1 MAVIFSLD
9 VLWWLFVGVFVGI
22 TVGALP
28 GLAISTGMAL
38 MLPLTYYM
46 NTGPALALLIG
57 VYKGATFGGSISAIT
72 FSTPGIPAAA
82 ATVYD
87 GYKMMK
93 RGEGRKALE
102 MALYASVTGDTLS
115 DIVTIVLATTL
126 AVVALQFGPTERFL
140 VMLMAFILI
149 GGLSGKNIFKGLISG
164 SIGIILALIGS
175 DPVSLVPRLT
185 FNLWWLRDGIPIIP
199 MIIGLFAVSKMIE
212 ELFDI
217 IESKRKKG
225 ENKQQDFNII
235 ESLFSK
241 ASAKLTW
248 KEYLSCWR
256 EMLIGTTVG
265 SIAGM
270 LPGVGSSGGAF
281 LSYGVAKQ
289 FSKNKENIGEG
300 ALEGIAAAESGNNAT
315 MGPTLIPLLVF
326 GIPGSIGAA
335 LIGSALTFQGA
346 TPSPRMFELH
356 PTIIYSLFVL
366 LIIANAVN
374 LFVGNIMIRFY
385 SRLGQLPKYILI
397 PFIIMLAIIGTYVV
411 SNNRY
416 DVIIML
422 VIALMGF
429 LLNLAKFPTAP
440 LVIAFILTPLI
451 ERTFRIAIQTSY
463 FDYRVMFESGLS
475 KVLLIMTVI
484 LVIGITKL
492 KDKSK
497 KLSGDLEEE

>member
-1 MAVIFSLD
+1 MDIIFSLE
-9 VLWWLFVGVFVGI
+9 VLWWLFVGVFVGV

-93 RGEGRKALE
+93 QGKGRKALQ
-102 MALYASVTGDTLS
+102 MALYASITGDTLS
-115 DIVTIVLATTL
+115 DIVTIVLSTTL
-126 AVVALQFGPTERFL
+126 AIIALQFGPTERFL
-140 VMLMAFILI
+140 IMFMAFILI
-149 GGLSGKNIFKGLISG
+149 GTLSGKNIFKGLISG
-164 SIGIILALIGS
+164 SMGVLLALVGS

-185 FNLWWLRDGIPIIP
+185 FNIWWLRDGIPIIP
-199 MIIGLFAVSKMIE
+199 MIIGLFAVSKMVE
-212 ELFDI
+212 ELYKIIMRKRDDI
-217 IESKRKKG
+217 VRNKEDES
-225 ENKQQDFNII
+225 II
-235 ESLFSK
+235 KTLFSK
-241 ASAKLTW
+241 TSEKLTFQ
-248 KEYLSCWR
+248 EYLSCWR
-256 EMLIGTTVG
+256 EMLMGTVVG

-356 PTIIYSLFVL
+356 PTIIYALFVL
-366 LIIANAVN
+366 LIVANLVN
-374 LFVGNIMIRFY
+374 LLVGNVMIRFY
-385 SRLGQLPKYILI
+385 SRMGQLPKYILA

-422 VIALMGF
+422 VIALLGF

-451 ERTFRIAIQTSY
+451 ERTFRIALQTSY
-463 FDYRVMFESGLS
+463 FDYRIMFESTLS
-475 KVLLIMTVI
+475 KALVAITILLLIGV
-484 LVIGITKL
+484 VKL
-492 KDKSK
+492 KNQRR
-497 KLSGDLEEE
+497 KLSGDFDD